1 MAHVLVVEDDP
12 ATQRLLQKELAANDF
27 DVTLANDGLDGL
39 MKLETLQ
46 PDVIVCDL
54 NMPQLDGLAFAK
66 AIRSNERTR
75 QIPVIFLTA
84 NSDPRKVIDG
94 INVGARFYV
103 TKPFEMKELLW
114 KIKRVLPERAEQRRA
129 NASR

>member
-54 NMPQLDGLAFAK
+54 NMPQLDGLAFTK

-103 TKPFEMKELLW
+103 TKPFQIDDLLA
-114 KIKRVLPERAEQRRA
+114 KVQKALTGR
-129 NASR
+129 